1 MKGTRQ
7 KILRA
12 ARLLF
17 NQHGVATISQR
28 NISDHIA
35 ISPGNL
41 TYHFKKRDDILEAL
55 YFELV
60 EVMDEVFSSL
70 EGKEPSLEMLMKL
83 TKGMNK
89 NFFDYRFFMIDFI
102 HIIRS
107 NEKIKKHY
115 VELCKRREMQTA
127 AMFDAFIKSGLMRE
141 EQLPNEYKLLYMRL
155 QLFGDFWIASIGT
168 TDEEIMLK
176 HTRTYTEMFM
186 QSAYPYLTEKG
197 RKQFKKVMGYK

>member
-28 NISDHIA
+28 NISEHIA

-60 EVMDEVFSSL
+60 EVMDESFKKM
-70 EGKEPSLEMLMKL
+70 EGENPSLKLLLNL

-107 NEKIKKHY
+107 NHWG
-115 VELCKRREMQTA
+115 VL
-127 AMFDAFIKSGLMRE
+127 
-141 EQLPNEYKLLYMRL
+141 RL
-155 QLFGDFWIASIGT
+155 
-168 TDEEIMLK
+168 
-176 HTRTYTEMFM
+176 
-186 QSAYPYLTEKG
+186 
-197 RKQFKKVMGYK
+197 

>member
-1 MKGTRQ
+1 
-7 KILRA
+7 
-12 ARLLF
+12 
-17 NQHGVATISQR
+17 
-28 NISDHIA
+28 
-35 ISPGNL
+35 
-41 TYHFKKRDDILEAL
+41 
-55 YFELV
+55 
-60 EVMDEVFSSL
+60 
-70 EGKEPSLEMLMKL
+70 
-83 TKGMNK
+83 
-89 NFFDYRFFMIDFI
+89 
-102 HIIRS
+102 
-107 NEKIKKHY
+107 
-115 VELCKRREMQTA
+115 MQTA